1 MKLTVSEKDK
11 KTLMILLVA
20 LIVFCS
26 WYFGY
31 RNINNM
37 TVAMKEERN
46 ELTKKYDSLYP
57 LFPYNI
63 YNTYTSNHL
72 NNHIQ
77 NQ

>member
-1 MKLTVSEKDK
+1 
-11 KTLMILLVA
+11 MIFLVA

-31 RNINNM
+31 QNINNM

-57 LFPYNI
+57 L
-63 YNTYTSNHL
+63 YTEKDNYKSQTEKFEQSYEDLL
-72 NNHIQ
+72 NFTLQEVHRKV
-77 NQ
+77 